1 MGANAP
7 ARSALLLKEKT
18 RPPLGGDKAP
28 AISSPALGDSSREG
42 EGLEGGEGCASYWQA
57 VKKKSWMV
65 TPPGATGSKVV
76 ESKTTGRLEGEQ
88 PGPPGFKAAFIGVK
102 ARAFTQ

>member
-1 MGANAP
+1 
-7 ARSALLLKEKT
+7 
-18 RPPLGGDKAP
+18 
-28 AISSPALGDSSREG
+28 
-42 EGLEGGEGCASYWQA
+42 
-57 VKKKSWMV
+57 VV

-88 PGPPGFKAAFIGVK
+88 SGPPGFKAAFIGVK